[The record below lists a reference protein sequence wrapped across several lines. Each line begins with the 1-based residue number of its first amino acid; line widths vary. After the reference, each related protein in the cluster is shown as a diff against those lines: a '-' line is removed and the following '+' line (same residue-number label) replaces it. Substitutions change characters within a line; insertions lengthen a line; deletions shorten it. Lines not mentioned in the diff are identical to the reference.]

1 MRISLHHL
9 AYTDEDQSH
18 TILGSKSERGLTQL
32 ALDVLFR
39 SIGRTIVHPAIALN
53 QLAISDVSEGQLFT
67 AAEYLDSVYGDGG
80 ESRAGSRA
88 QTPMTVS
95 TQSHNP
101 AQPLPVPTPSWGSY
115 KSLLGLSTILSSNRG
130 KTSPK
135 KESIVGIRSV
145 NTFGRITRS
154 VAKLKHGDLKEPTA
168 IIYPTLPTGS
178 SSSKRVPSLA
188 AMPRKPTVDH
198 ITVPIEDDCEHAVVV
213 SMYEVYNDKIFDLLA
228 DSGATT
234 KTAAKRKQV
243 LFKNTSWFHD
253 RKVVTGLRKIVCG
266 SLEEALLVL
275 ETGLLERRVTG
286 TGSNA
291 VSSRSHGFFCIDV
304 KKRRKSGVHWV
315 GNTLSIVDLA
325 GELLAANREVS
336 YLPFPG
342 SERARTANTAGS
354 TLAEAGKINESL
366 MYLGQC
372 MQIQSDISSGASDPS
387 KIVPFRQCKLTELL
401 FSNSF
406 STSSSSS
413 QALQP
418 RPQQQ
423 KAIMIVT
430 ADPRGDFNATSQILR
445 YSALAREVTVPR
457 IPSITSTILNTIKPS
472 ISMTNSTV
480 PSSNTT
486 VVSST
491 STAPS
496 ALCTSC
502 LSHGV
507 EISTLISTLATE
519 RAAHTQELEE
529 LENRIRTECWDAFEL
544 QQERGRAAFAVAREE
559 EQERLERHIDS
570 KVDVLVRGLGAAQ
583 DAAVDP
589 SSEVSN
595 EELEEMRLKMQQV
608 EMENSRLKEMVKV
621 LEKEKEEK
629 RKREGDATRTA
640 SRKIKVLKARPW
652 NVDEAMGI
660 ENE

>member
-1 MRISLHHL
+1 
-9 AYTDEDQSH
+9 
-18 TILGSKSERGLTQL
+18 
-32 ALDVLFR
+32 
-39 SIGRTIVHPAIALN
+39 VHPAIALN
-53 QLAISDVSEGQLFT
+53 QLAILDVSEGQLFT
-67 AAEYLDSVYGDGG
+67 AAEFLDSVYGDAG
-80 ESRAGSRA
+80 EGRAGSRA
-88 QTPMTVS
+88 QTPMMVS
-95 TQSHNP
+95 FQPETQTP
-101 AQPLPVPTPSWGSY
+101 AHPLLSPAPSWGSY
-115 KSLLGLSTILSSNRG
+115 KSLLGLSTML
-130 KTSPK
+130 SPK
-135 KESIVGIRSV
+135 RRKISPQKESIVGLRPV

-154 VAKLKHGDLKEPTA
+154 VAKLKHDVKEPSA
-168 IIYPTLPTGS
+168 IIYPTLPIGS
-178 SSSKRVPSLA
+178 SSSKRIPSIA

-198 ITVPIEDDCEHAVVV
+198 ITVPIEDNCEYAIMV

-228 DSGATT
+228 DSGVTT

-243 LFKNTSWFHD
+243 LFKNTSWSHD

-266 SLEEALLVL
+266 SLEEALMVL

-304 KKRRKSGVHWV
+304 KRRRKSGVHWV

-325 GELLAANREVS
+325 GMSQGDLVLRTV
-336 YLPFPG
+336 LTTLG

-372 MQIQSDISSGASDPS
+372 MQIQSDISSGVSDPS

-406 STSSSSS
+406 STSSSS

-457 IPSITSTILNTIKPS
+457 IPSVTSTILNPIKPS
-472 ISMTNSTV
+472 ISIASLTTPHTGSALV
-480 PSSNTT
+480 SSNA
-486 VVSST
+486 
-491 STAPS
+491 TAP
-496 ALCTSC
+496 AAHCTSC
-502 LSHGV
+502 LSRGL
-507 EISTLISTLATE
+507 ELNSLNSMLASE
-519 RAAHTQELEE
+519 RTAHMQELEE
-529 LENRIRTECWDAFEL
+529 LEIRIRTECWDAFEL
-544 QQERGRAAFAVAREE
+544 QQEKERAAHAAAREE

-570 KVDVLVRGLGAAQ
+570 KVDVVVRGLGAMQ
-583 DAAVDP
+583 DEGESGINEAGF
-589 SSEVSN
+589 SE
-595 EELEEMRLKMQQV
+595 EIEEMRQKMQQ
-608 EMENSRLKEMVKV
+608 MEKETRFLKEKVKV
-621 LEKEKEEK
+621 LEKERDEK
-629 RKREGDATRTA
+629 RRREEDVGRTP

-652 NVDEAMGI
+652 NVDETMGV
-660 ENE
+660 ENEFL